1 MKKLVPIILSLAM
14 LFSLCSCGGGGGG
27 GASNHQEETA
37 ERYKIGDTVS
47 TDIFEFTLDAAALAI
62 ALNRS
67 YDDNYF
73 TPKDYSA
80 QSDSGNPF
88 VAPVGHTYAA
98 FTYTVKCLDRSSNEF
113 HNGISGAVSIEYDGK
128 TYKGKYPDDTKDGAY
143 YLYEDKNYID
153 VDQSFKTDKAKEWHS
168 GTSNNMLLS
177 AGATESRRAIIDLPI
192 DIEDLD
198 SPFILNVSVPCSDGS
213 KTVFSY
219 SIGE

>member
-1 MKKLVPIILSLAM
+1 MKKLIPIILSLAM
-14 LFSLCSCGGGGGG
+14 LFSLCSCGGGT
-27 GASNHQEETA
+27 SNHQEETA
-37 ERYKIGDTVS
+37 ERYEIGDTVS
-47 TDIFEFTLDAAALAI
+47 TDIFEFTLDAAALTI
-62 ALNRS
+62 ALNCS

-73 TPKDYSA
+73 TPKGYSA
-80 QSDSGNPF
+80 QSDSGMPF
-88 VAPVGHTYAA
+88 VAPVGHPYAT
-98 FTYTVKCLDRSSNEF
+98 FTSAVKCLDRSDNEF
-113 HNGISGAVSIEYDGK
+113 HDGISGAVSIEYDGK

-153 VDQSFKTDKAKEWHS
+153 VDQSLKTDKAKEWHS
-168 GTSNNMLLS
+168 GASNNMLLF

>member
-14 LFSLCSCGGGGGG
+14 LFSLCSCGGG
-27 GASNHQEETA
+27 ASNHQEETA
-37 ERYKIGDTVS
+37 ERYEIGDTVS
-47 TDIFEFTLDAAALAI
+47 TDIFEFTLDAAALTI
-62 ALNRS
+62 ALNCS

-73 TPKDYSA
+73 TPKGYST

-98 FTYTVKCLDRSSNEF
+98 FTYTVKCLDRSDNEF
-113 HNGISGAVSIEYDGK
+113 HDGISGAVSIEYDGK

-143 YLYEDKNYID
+143 YLYEDKNYSD
-153 VDQSFKTDKAKEWHS
+153 VDQSLKTDKAKEWHS
-168 GTSNNMLLS
+168 GASNNMLLF

>member
-1 MKKLVPIILSLAM
+1 MKNLVPIILSLAM
-14 LFSLCSCGGGGGG
+14 LFSLCSCGGG
-27 GASNHQEETA
+27 ASNHQEETA
-37 ERYKIGDTVS
+37 ERYEIGDTVS
-47 TDIFEFTLDAAALAI
+47 TDIFEFTLDAAALTI
-62 ALNRS
+62 ALNCS

-73 TPKDYSA
+73 TPKGYSA

-98 FTYTVKCLDRSSNEF
+98 FTYTVKCLDRSDNEF
-113 HNGISGAVSIEYDGK
+113 HDGISGAVSIEYDGK

-153 VDQSFKTDKAKEWHS
+153 VDQSLKTDKAKEWHS
-168 GTSNNMLLS
+168 GASNNMLLF

>member
-14 LFSLCSCGGGGGG
+14 LFSLCSCGGG
-27 GASNHQEETA
+27 ASKHQEETA
-37 ERYKIGDTVS
+37 ERYEIGDTVS
-47 TDIFEFTLDAAALAI
+47 TDIFEFTLDAAALTI
-62 ALNRS
+62 ALNCS

-73 TPKDYSA
+73 TPKGYSA

-98 FTYTVKCLDRSSNEF
+98 FTYTVKCLDRSDNEF
-113 HNGISGAVSIEYDGK
+113 HDGISGAVSIEYDGK

-153 VDQSFKTDKAKEWHS
+153 VDQSLKTDKAKEWHS
-168 GTSNNMLLS
+168 GASNNMLLF

>member
-14 LFSLCSCGGGGGG
+14 LFSLCSCGGG
-27 GASNHQEETA
+27 ASNHQEETA
-37 ERYKIGDTVS
+37 ERYEIGDTVS
-47 TDIFEFTLDAAALAI
+47 TDIFEFTLDAAALTI
-62 ALNRS
+62 ALNCS

-73 TPKDYSA
+73 TPKGYSA

-98 FTYTVKCLDRSSNEF
+98 FTYTVKCLDCSDNEF
-113 HNGISGAVSIEYDGK
+113 HDGISGAVSIEYDGK

-153 VDQSFKTDKAKEWHS
+153 VDQSLKTDKAKEWHS
-168 GTSNNMLLS
+168 GASNNMLLF

>member
-1 MKKLVPIILSLAM
+1 MKKLIPIILSLAM
-14 LFSLCSCGGGGGG
+14 LFSLCSCGGGT
-27 GASNHQEETA
+27 SNHQEETA
-37 ERYKIGDTVS
+37 ERYEIGDTVS
-47 TDIFEFTLDAAALAI
+47 TDIFEFTLDAAALTI
-62 ALNRS
+62 ALNCS

-73 TPKDYSA
+73 TPKGYSA

-98 FTYTVKCLDRSSNEF
+98 FTYTVKCLDRSDNEF
-113 HNGISGAVSIEYDGK
+113 HDGISGAVSIEYDGK
-128 TYKGKYPDDTKDGAY
+128 TYKGKYHDDTKDGAY

-153 VDQSFKTDKAKEWHS
+153 VDQSLKTDKAKEWHS
-168 GTSNNMLLS
+168 GASNNMLLF
-177 AGATESRRAIIDLPI
+177 AGVTESRRAIIDLPI

>member
-14 LFSLCSCGGGGGG
+14 LFSLCSCGGG
-27 GASNHQEETA
+27 ASNHQEETA
-37 ERYKIGDTVS
+37 ERYEIGDTVS
-47 TDIFEFTLDAAALAI
+47 TDIFEFTLDAAALTI
-62 ALNRS
+62 ALNCS

-73 TPKDYSA
+73 TPKGYSA

-98 FTYTVKCLDRSSNEF
+98 FTYTVKCLDRSDNEF
-113 HNGISGAVSIEYDGK
+113 HDGISGAVSIEYDGK
-128 TYKGKYPDDTKDGAY
+128 TYKGKYSDDTKDGAY

-153 VDQSFKTDKAKEWHS
+153 VDQSLKTDKAKEWHS
-168 GTSNNMLLS
+168 GASNNMLLF